1 MRAIKR
7 FEFHPELMD
16 DACGSSTNKTL
27 VFLAKGRTKLCLILT
42 TEMGFKCAVC
52 LKKKKKTGETNSSK
66 QQKCLNSI
74 QQ

>member
-52 LKKKKKTGETNSSK
+52 LKKKKKK
-66 QQKCLNSI
+66 QEKPTVQSNKNV
-74 QQ
+74 